1 MTSLEMWLAAAV
13 AIQSVGI
20 AYLVTSFQTMNR
32 TWTRAF
38 LDKQGIPLHIMD
50 DKPEPTVERKPEP
63 PPKTK
68 ISIPVP
74 GWRPGLVRHS

>member
-1 MTSLEMWLAAAV
+1 MSLDTLLLVAV
-13 AIQSVGI
+13 VFQTAVIVYLGI
-20 AYLVTSFQTMNR
+20 AQQRMNKV
-32 TWTRAF
+32 WTRAF

-74 GWRPGLVRHS
+74 GWRPGPVRHS